1 MLESLRFLF
10 VGRFSQSPK
19 GDRITVSGDRMAD
32 VMARLDLRASV
43 EVADRL
49 GSAPTRRYELELS
62 SARALR
68 VADVWG
74 AHEPLRSLGEI
85 ATALVRPSA
94 TMSLT
99 DAIAKVRA
107 LVGDGALVDALTA
120 LQPAAPSPAPATAAG
135 PGGTA
140 SVAAD
145 ESRPSSI
152 DAIFAQAEVP
162 AGPDTVTA
170 ARSSIDAFVG
180 AMRKTKV
187 EGGGKPT
194 APGQRASALILD
206 AIEATAADA
215 LGHEPA
221 ASIEASWR
229 GLKLALGES
238 PGHGKLAIE
247 ILDVDEADRTA
258 ALRHALEHAPADAV
272 FVVDAPNDLAIHA
285 ELAALGAATSTPMV
299 VALDPG
305 VLDAGHSPLSSWVA
319 LRSDP
324 NSAWLCAVTNDIVL
338 ACETTRV
345 GPRVVFGA
353 PVFAIAAMLGASL
366 RRDGTFGD
374 AFGRAG
380 AIVGPASW
388 PVDGGRGTTRKLPVR
403 APLAV
408 DAMRTMVESGISVL
422 GSEPGGERLLAVGA
436 PMVAKADG
444 PALAGRILVGRAV
457 RAASVARA
465 GLAHT
470 AGAAELEAA
479 LLTASAE
486 ILPDGPPGTCV
497 LRGRAEGSQ
506 VVVAADFRAHAVGRA
521 FGATFRV

>member
-74 AHEPLRSLGEI
+74 AHEPLRSLGDI

-94 TMSLT
+94 TMPLAE
-99 DAIAKVRA
+99 AIAKVRA

-120 LQPAAPSPAPATAAG
+120 LQPAAPTPSPASAPRSDAPAPSTDA
-135 PGGTA
+135 
-140 SVAAD
+140 
-145 ESRPSSI
+145 RPSSI

-162 AGPDTVTA
+162 TGPDTVTA

-180 AMRKTKV
+180 AMRKSKV

-194 APGQRASALILD
+194 APGQRASALILE

-258 ALRHALEHAPADAV
+258 ALRHALERAPADAV

-285 ELAALGAATSTPMV
+285 ELAALGAETSTPMV

-324 NSAWLCAVTNDIVL
+324 NSAWLCAVTNDVVL

-380 AIVGPASW
+380 ALVGPASW
-388 PVDGGRGTTRKLPVR
+388 PVDGGRGTTRNLPVR

-457 RAASVARA
+457 RAATAARA

-470 AGAAELEAA
+470 AGPAELDAA

-521 FGATFRV
+521 FAASFRV